1 MKPFSIKPALELL
14 HQARHVLLMTEKIR
28 ALIYNI

>member
-1 MKPFSIKPALELL
+1 MKPFSIKPALELSIRR
-14 HQARHVLLMTEKIR
+14 AHVLLMTEKIR